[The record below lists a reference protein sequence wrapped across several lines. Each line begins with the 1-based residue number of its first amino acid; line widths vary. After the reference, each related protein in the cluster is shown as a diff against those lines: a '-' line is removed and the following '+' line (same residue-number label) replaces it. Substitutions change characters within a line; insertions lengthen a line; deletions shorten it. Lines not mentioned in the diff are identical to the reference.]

1 MRASLLLLLLSHC
14 FSAQHMVTA
23 LPWSKIFAEM
33 RPLAGTGR
41 TIAAGNESPRM
52 IDQLPEQP
60 LVPLDQMGI
69 WTNSAIDT
77 AEVRIIGGASF
88 ARLGDTGIVLVEP
101 RIFRDHRGMFFE
113 TFHSQ
118 KFAEAGIL
126 PAFVQDNHSL
136 SVQNVLRGLHY
147 QIQHPQGKLIR
158 VTRGEVFD
166 VGVDVRRSSPTFG
179 QWFGTLLSAE
189 NQRTMYLPPGFAHG
203 FCAHSDASEV
213 TYKCTDLY
221 APQYERTL
229 IWNDPAIGIPWP
241 VENPILADKDLQ
253 GKLLCDADCY
263 E

>member
-1 MRASLLLLLLSHC
+1 
-14 FSAQHMVTA
+14 MVTA

-33 RPLAGTGR
+33 SPLTGR
-41 TIAAGNESPRM
+41 AKSTATATAYQPL
-52 IDQLPEQP
+52 IDQLPEYP
-60 LVPLDQMGI
+60 SVPLDEMGI
-69 WTNSAIDT
+69 WTNSAIAD

-88 ARLGDTGIVLVEP
+88 ARLGNTGIVLVEP
-101 RIFRDHRGMFFE
+101 RIFRDHRGVFFE
-113 TFHSQ
+113 TFHAE

-136 SVQNVLRGLHY
+136 SVKDVLRGLHY
-147 QIQHPQGKLIR
+147 QIQQPQGKLIR
-158 VTRGEVFD
+158 VVRGEVFD
-166 VGVDVRRSSPTFG
+166 VGVDLRRNSPTFG

-189 NQRTMYLPPGFAHG
+189 NQRSMYLPPGFAHG

-229 IWNDPAIGIPWP
+229 IWNDPAVGIPWP
-241 VENPILADKDLQ
+241 VQNPILAEKDLQ
-253 GKLLCDADCY
+253 GKLLADAECY